1 MRAGRRAGAGRGH
14 GASGRMGLWGL
25 AAPLG
30 AEPGRCWSLGFSG
43 AAAEAGR
50 VPGSLDG
57 AAWAPSHKSVLAVWP
72 WGTQRG
78 RPSQGCSGLRL
89 TKACSSPQN
98 ADLGGQGG
106 ERGSGGQVGGEQ
118 RIRAGQL
125 ALSTGLLPRRCGPS
139 TPPQSRGSCHLLERK
154 EQKSRG
160 ISLFRH
166 LEARLPKHSGE
177 WGVVGGRGQ
186 RRASEP
192 TSGIAPSTCP
202 HALSPGWGLPRQGP
216 GSQG

>member
-1 MRAGRRAGAGRGH
+1 MRGPWGTAEGLPGMRAGRRAGAGRGH

-72 WGTQRG
+72 WGTPRG

-106 ERGSGGQVGGEQ
+106 ERGEDQG
-118 RIRAGQL
+118 RPAGPIHRPPAQ
-125 ALSTGLLPRRCGPS
+125 ALWSKHPSPAQGLLPS
-139 TPPQSRGSCHLLERK
+139 TGEERTEIK
-154 EQKSRG
+154 GYFS
-160 ISLFRH
+160 
-166 LEARLPKHSGE
+166 
-177 WGVVGGRGQ
+177 V
-186 RRASEP
+186 
-192 TSGIAPSTCP
+192 
-202 HALSPGWGLPRQGP
+202 
-216 GSQG
+216 